1 MLPTIRRHPRRV
13 PLSEDVGPAWFDGEV
28 AAPRTFAPIT
38 VSEAVHR
45 YHDALDLR
53 VATGA
58 LSPSTRDAYARDLDE
73 ARTLLGPG
81 TVLDDVEADD
91 IEYALVRIANS
102 PDRRFTRTQ
111 KTGASG
117 ESVPGRGLQAR
128 ARWTAAIRGLFAWAA
143 EQGYIRADP
152 MPQVSRVRVP
162 HRAVGA
168 RLGLSV
174 DQAQALRDV
183 PAARAASGG
192 LRADQRLTLRDE
204 VILRLLTETGPRV
217 AELCA
222 ANLDDVRRH
231 ELTDRPVLRIRQ
243 GKGNRSRDVPLSA
256 VLSGMMVRYQEEER
270 PAPPVGDSEQDRADG
285 ARALVATV
293 RGRRMT
299 SRDVQRMVERRV
311 KQMPVELRRR
321 VTPHGLRHT
330 AATVLLR
337 QAGADVGTVADIL
350 GHADVGTTSVY
361 LDPSA
366 TAAADALERSP
377 LAR

>member
-1 MLPTIRRHPRRV
+1 M
-13 PLSEDVGPAWFDGEV
+13 
-28 AAPRTFAPIT
+28 AAPRTFAPIS

-45 YHDALDLR
+45 YRDALDLR

-58 LSPSTRDAYARDLDE
+58 LSSATRDAYARDLDE
-73 ARTLLGPG
+73 ARVLFGPA
-81 TVLDDVEADD
+81 TVLDDVEAEDV
-91 IEYALVRIANS
+91 EYALVRIANS
-102 PDRRFTRTQ
+102 PDRRFTRAQ

-117 ESVPGRGLQAR
+117 EAVPGRGLQAR
-128 ARWTAAIRGLFAWAA
+128 ARWTAAVRGLFAWAA

-152 MPQVSRVRVP
+152 MPNVSRVRVP
-162 HRAVGA
+162 QRAGGA

-174 DQAQALRDV
+174 DQARALQNV
-183 PAARAASGG
+183 PAARAAAAD
-192 LRADQRLTLRDE
+192 LRADQQLTLRDE

-222 ANLDDVRRH
+222 ANVDDVRRH
-231 ELTDRPVLRIRQ
+231 ELTDRPVLRIRH
-243 GKGNRSRDVPLSA
+243 GKGGRSRDVPLSA
-256 VLSGMMVRYQEEER
+256 GLVGLLERYQEVER
-270 PAPPVGDSEQDRADG
+270 AAPPAGDSGQERADG

-293 RGRRMT
+293 RGRRM
-299 SRDVQRMVERRV
+299 SARDVQRMLERRV
-311 KQMPVELRRR
+311 RQMPVELRQR

-366 TAAADALERSP
+366 AAAADALERSP